1 MKPFRDRNPVVM
13 GAIGF
18 ALLAAILL
26 AAFNAD
32 RLPFIGGGTSYSA
45 AFREAAG
52 IKDSSEVR
60 IAGVRVGKVT
70 DIGLERGHVRIAF
83 RIDKGVQLGSAPLA
97 SIRIR
102 TVLGQKY
109 LALTPAG
116 AGSFKEGSEIPLS
129 RTTTPF
135 DVIQA
140 FSGLSTTV
148 EAIDTKQLALAF
160 DTVSETFKDSP
171 EEVQASL
178 RGLSRL
184 SRTISSRDAQL
195 AQLLAKANGVTRVLA
210 DRDDEFVKL
219 IADGDLLLKEVQL
232 RRDAIHNLLVSTT
245 TLSQQLVGLVRD
257 NEAQLRPA
265 LQQLNRVVTVLQRN
279 KANLSKSLALLA
291 PFVQGYSNVLGNGRW
306 FDTYVANLCGPLT
319 GGTLPPG
326 GVCQ

>member
-13 GAIGF
+13 GVIGF
-18 ALLAAILL
+18 AVLAAILL

-32 RLPFIGGGTSYSA
+32 RLPFIGGGTAYSA

-52 IKDSSEVR
+52 LKSGSEVR
-60 IAGVRVGKVT
+60 IAGVKVGKVN
-70 DIGLERGHVRIAF
+70 DVGLEKGHVKVKF
-83 RIDKGVQLGSAPLA
+83 RIDKGVALGSKPLA

-109 LALTPAG
+109 LAITPAG
-116 AGSFKEGSEIPLS
+116 SGTFAKDSEIPLS

-135 DVIQA
+135 DVIAA
-140 FSGLSTTV
+140 FSGLSNTV
-148 EAIDTKQLALAF
+148 EAIDTKQLAKAF

-171 EEVQASL
+171 TEVQASL

-184 SRTISSRDAQL
+184 SNTIASRDAQL
-195 AQLLAKANGVTRVLA
+195 AELLAKANGVSKVLA
-210 DRDDEFVKL
+210 DRDAEFVKL
-219 IADGDLLLKEVQL
+219 LADGDLLLKEVQL
-232 RRDAIHNLLVSTT
+232 RRDAIHNLLVSTS
-245 TLSQQLVGLVRD
+245 TLAQQLTGLVRD
-257 NEAQLRPA
+257 NQAQLKPA

-279 KANLSKSLALLA
+279 KASLSKSLALLA

-326 GVCQ
+326 GACQ

>member
-26 AAFNAD
+26 ASFNAD
-32 RLPFIGGGTSYSA
+32 RLPFIGGGTGYSA

-52 IKDSSEVR
+52 LKDTSEVR
-60 IAGVRVGKVT
+60 IAGVKVGKVT
-70 DIGLERGHVRIAF
+70 AIELDGDHVRIEF
-83 RIDKGVQLGSAPLA
+83 RVDKGVRLGTKPFA

-102 TVLGQKY
+102 TVLGQKF

-116 AGSFKEGSEIPLS
+116 SGNLKAGSEIPLA
-129 RTTTPF
+129 RTASPY
-135 DVIQA
+135 DVVQA
-140 FSGLSTTV
+140 FSGLSQTV
-148 EAIDTKQLALAF
+148 EAIDTEQLAKAF
-160 DTVSETFKDSP
+160 DAVSSTFKDSP
-171 EEVQASL
+171 ADVQASL

-184 SRTISSRDAQL
+184 SKTISSRDAQL
-195 AQLLAKANGVTRVLA
+195 AALLAKANGVTKVLA
-210 DRDDEFVKL
+210 DRDEEFIKL
-219 IADGDLLLKEVQL
+219 IADGDLLLQEVQR

-245 TLSQQLVGLVRD
+245 TLSQQLIGLVND
-257 NEAQLRPA
+257 NKAQLKPA

-279 KANLSKSLALLA
+279 KTSLSRSLALLA